1 MHTARY
7 EKAMQRKNAAKA
19 GESDDPIENIR
30 AHCLAR
36 GATGIKGIGRSFKIM
51 DDDGSRSLNL
61 YEFTKGLNDYGV
73 FLDDKQAYQ
82 DCYDR
87 FDSNGDGSIDFDE
100 FLKALRPPMSKARVT
115 LIRKAFTK
123 LDKTG
128 DGEVTPEDL
137 KDTFDP
143 THHPK
148 YKNGEWEAE
157 QVFKEFLKVF
167 ETPGDADGVVTWE
180 EFLNYYSGVSA
191 SIDGDAYFDLMM
203 RTAYKL

>member
-1 MHTARY
+1 
-7 EKAMQRKNAAKA
+7 
-19 GESDDPIENIR
+19 
-30 AHCLAR
+30 
-36 GATGIKGIGRSFKIM
+36 
-51 DDDGSRSLNL
+51 
-61 YEFTKGLNDYGV
+61 
-73 FLDDKQAYQ
+73 
-82 DCYDR
+82 
-87 FDSNGDGSIDFDE
+87 
-100 FLKALRPPMSKARVT
+100 MSKARVT

-191 SIDGDAYFDLMM
+191 SIDGDAYFDLVSM
-203 RTAYKL
+203 RGGCQS